1 MASTAQTQVE
11 ELLAVARLRDRL
23 PTPRE
28 RRRIREQAGLS
39 LREIAHAID
48 VSASAVAL
56 WETGKRQPR
65 GSHLTAYVTLLTRLE
80 ER

>member
-39 LREIAHAID
+39 LREMAHAID

-65 GSHLTAYVTLLTRLE
+65 GPRLAAYVILLTRLE